1 MRADGSG
8 SAHRSV
14 DSALTLNSPTGSRR
28 REDVRDIEMATV
40 DLDASLEGPED
51 EKPWAD
57 GRGAGVPNLKSD
69 QRPSLFARPWQRG
82 LGRGAGGEGF
92 MTPQGKGKGLD
103 GRPSLARSVMA
114 SARPRRDRADLLA
127 ESFRWMFPRSFER
140 LVPVSNCRA
149 RLRGRDLE
157 CSFIVHC
164 SATKLCPCVYCCVIV
179 LSRLDF
185 CLQHGSAMELCTDVW
200 QSAASSGHDK
210 QSARY
215 VLL

>member
-1 MRADGSG
+1 MR
-8 SAHRSV
+8 RSV

-40 DLDASLEGPED
+40 DLDASFDGPED

-57 GRGAGVPNLKSD
+57 GRGADSHEVGVPNPKSD

-92 MTPQGKGKGLD
+92 VTPQGKGKGLD

-140 LVPVSNCRA
+140 LVPVSNCRV
-149 RLRGRDLE
+149 RLRGGD
-157 CSFIVHC
+157 
-164 SATKLCPCVYCCVIV
+164 
-179 LSRLDF
+179 
-185 CLQHGSAMELCTDVW
+185 
-200 QSAASSGHDK
+200 
-210 QSARY
+210 
-215 VLL
+215 